1 MGIDY
6 TRRPKADQP
15 PPPGGYPPPQGQPQQ
30 GYPSPQ
36 AQAQETPP
44 QGGGVSLSK
53 VTLTKAAPTVSLTKH
68 GGQRGVMRIN
78 LNWNARPPAKG
89 LFRKNTQ
96 LDLDLGCL
104 YEFGDGSK
112 GVVQALGNSF
122 RAGPKSGA
130 DIIVLDGDDRS
141 GMNTNGENMSIN
153 LEDLPKIRRIL
164 VFALIYEGAANWAAA
179 QGVLTMFPVGAPPIE
194 VQLDDPREGARICAV
209 ALLTNDNGELTVR
222 REVNYLNG
230 AQRLL
235 DETYGW
241 GMNWTPGR
249 K

>member
-6 TRRPKADQP
+6 TRRPQQEPTP
-15 PPPGGYPPPQGQPQQ
+15 PAQAPAAPIPPQAYPPPQGQPQ
-30 GYPSPQ
+30 
-36 AQAQETPP
+36 

-53 VTLTKAAPTVSLTKH
+53 VTLTKSAPTVSLTKH

-89 LFRKNTQ
+89 GLFRKNTQ

-104 YEFGDGSK
+104 YEFSDGSK

-122 RAGPKSGA
+122 RAGPRGGA
-130 DIIVLDGDDRS
+130 DVIVLDGDDRS
-141 GMNTNGENMSIN
+141 GMNTAGENMSIN
-153 LEDLPKIRRIL
+153 LEDLPKIKRVL

-179 QGVLTMFPVGAPPIE
+179 QGVLTMFPVGAAPIE
-194 VQLDDPREGARICAV
+194 VQLDDPRDGARICAV
-209 ALLTNDNGELTVR
+209 ALLTNENGELTVR

>member
-6 TRRPKADQP
+6 TRRPQQEPTP
-15 PPPGGYPPPQGQPQQ
+15 PAQAPAAPIPPQAYPPPQGQPQ
-30 GYPSPQ
+30 
-36 AQAQETPP
+36 

-53 VTLTKAAPTVSLTKH
+53 VTLTKSAPTVSLTKH

-89 LFRKNTQ
+89 GLFRKNTQ

-104 YEFGDGSK
+104 YEFSDGSK

-122 RAGPKSGA
+122 RAGPRGGA
-130 DIIVLDGDDRS
+130 DVIVLDGDDRS
-141 GMNTNGENMSIN
+141 GMNTAGENMSIN
-153 LEDLPKIRRIL
+153 LEDLPKIKRVL

-179 QGVLTMFPVGAPPIE
+179 QGVLTMFPVGAAPIE
-194 VQLDDPREGARICAV
+194 VQLDDPRDGARICAV
-209 ALLTNDNGELTVR
+209 AMLTNENGELTVR